1 MVAIW
6 ILSFIKFQ
14 LSEIA
19 RHCEVTAR
27 YCEVDGM
34 CNLSQ
39 VIYDRGYRKGF
50 LDSIRNLMETTCWDI
65 EKCMDILNIPE
76 ERKDYYRNKII
87 GIVSS

>member
-1 MVAIW
+1 
-6 ILSFIKFQ
+6 
-14 LSEIA
+14 
-19 RHCEVTAR
+19 
-27 YCEVDGM
+27 M

-76 ERKDYYRNKII
+76 ARKDYYRNEILGII
-87 GIVSS
+87 TS

>member
-1 MVAIW
+1 MTV
-6 ILSFIKFQ
+6 
-14 LSEIA
+14 
-19 RHCEVTAR
+19 RC
-27 YCEVDGM
+27 CEVDGM

-76 ERKDYYRNKII
+76 ERKDYYRNEILGII
-87 GIVSS
+87 TS